1 MESPRPRMQYTS
13 LHPQQ
18 QHQQHAYTPY
28 GYPTSTL
35 ASPPGTATVTSP
47 PRGGGGGGGAPG
59 AAWGAPSAAAG
70 GPGPSPG
77 FATGSFA
84 GGSLGRA
91 SPMRSP
97 GLGLGLGLAGGAGL
111 TQAWGPGGAGATGG
125 AGGVAASLRET
136 FLAATAPQRPA
147 AHVAPY
153 GLPSTADEAASWT
166 SKYLRGNEGLRELV
180 NTLLELAY
188 VAPHRSLQAGKSHVS
203 VHVACG
209 HGSEASLVGSKEEQ
223 LRSKLLDIRVR
234 GALGWAFELTLRPSS
249 DAVLWDKYGD
259 IAPAVQDNWFVLGAI
274 LKDQFGVVLEED
286 PAGRPT
292 CAACRR
298 TCLAVTLNKI
308 F

>member
-1 MESPRPRMQYTS
+1 MLHRHGFWPLETLICPFPPSPLPRHLCAQLSGFEGWLRTQEVLSDAGGYGAAEYSAMESPRPRMQYTS

-153 GLPSTADEAASWT
+153 GLPST
-166 SKYLRGNEGLRELV
+166 
-180 NTLLELAY
+180 
-188 VAPHRSLQAGKSHVS
+188 
-203 VHVACG
+203 
-209 HGSEASLVGSKEEQ
+209 VGGW
-223 LRSKLLDIRVR
+223 VGGR
-234 GALGWAFELTLRPSS
+234 GAW
-249 DAVLWDKYGD
+249 
-259 IAPAVQDNWFVLGAI
+259 
-274 LKDQFGVVLEED
+274 
-286 PAGRPT
+286 
-292 CAACRR
+292 
-298 TCLAVTLNKI
+298 
-308 F
+308 